1 MLRASA
7 TAAAVVA
14 IAAAA
19 ALPAGAAR
27 PAASGPLIDQMV
39 VFSDGSAKLKTVR
52 ASQITVKVGHK
63 RCGVAAGTPLA
74 ALVRSRVAT
83 LSLTDYGACSAKPRD
98 AAGLYVR
105 KIGPDRGT
113 GNRGWVYKVGQR
125 QGTAGAADPGGPF
138 GRGRIRRHTSITWFY
153 CHLDRSGG
161 CERTL
166 AVTPDAPGARAL
178 SVTVAGFDDEGHSK
192 PVAGATVHAGS
203 ATATTDGTG
212 VARFT
217 LAPGSYSVYAT
228 APGTIRSF
236 PQKVQVR

>member
-7 TAAAVVA
+7 TAAAVAA
-14 IAAAA
+14 IAAVA

-39 VFSDGSAKLKTVR
+39 VFSDGSAKMKTVR
-52 ASQITVKVGHK
+52 ASQTTVTVGRK

-74 ALVRSRVAT
+74 ALVRSRVAK
-83 LSLTDYGACSAKPRD
+83 LVLQDYGSCSAKPRD

-113 GNRGWVYKVGQR
+113 GNRGWVYKVGQK

-138 GRGRIRRHTSITWFY
+138 GRGRIRRHASIVWFY

-166 AVTPDAPGARAL
+166 AVKPEATGGGAL
-178 SVTVAGFDDEGHSK
+178 SVTVAGFNDEGRSK
-192 PVAGATVHAGS
+192 PVPGATVHAGS
-203 ATATTDGTG
+203 ATATSDGTG

-217 LAPGSYSVYAT
+217 LAPGRFSVYAE
-228 APGTIRSF
+228 APGAIRSF
-236 PQKVQVR
+236 PRTVVMH